1 MRPPRVLENVD
12 FGVEITAALQH
23 VVTIGV
29 AHAHH
34 RRRYHHHHH
43 HHHHLHHHHH
53 HHHLNKIVFL
63 THNEAVA
70 QIFLLH
76 ALHLKPVRYRQI

>member
-12 FGVEITAALQH
+12 FGVEIAAALQH

-29 AHAHH
+29 AHAHN
-34 RRRYHHHHH
+34 RRRHHHDHH
-43 HHHHLHHHHH
+43 DHHDH